1 MIKLFDLAKETKA
14 YGKFEMGRVY
24 SNPYHTAF
32 TPQVNEA
39 EESEDHEVS
48 MANNSIDTI
57 IKMATELK
65 AKMGENEKNIPA
77 WIQDHISKAENYI
90 SQAASNYHEYGNENV
105 NEGSLYSS
113 QKLTIPQLGQLKI
126 GDKVKYLGKDIN
138 GFMSGEEYEVSRR
151 ESSSTFQPT
160 ITIKNNR
167 GKKLRTTNLSKIN
180 ESKQQIKEA
189 TAKFDFAQAN
199 GIQFY
204 VSSPNNNIVLL
215 PQSKKE
221 IEKIDMIK
229 QKLGDGADDDFLS
242 LLKIRLEK
250 KLGISVIPNKRYG
263 GAGYAFDIDT
273 EKLFNK
279 L

>member
-1 MIKLFDLAKETKA
+1 MIRLTEMFNFADSST
-14 YGKFEMGRVY
+14 YGKLKPQLGQVV
-24 SNPYHTAF
+24 SNPYARAF
-32 TPQVNEA
+32 AQQVKEG
-39 EESEDHEVS
+39 EDHEVS
-48 MANNSIDTI
+48 MANNTLDVI
-57 IKMATELK
+57 IKHATELK
-65 AKMGENEKNIPA
+65 SKIGGNEKDIPA
-77 WIQDHISKAENYI
+77 WIQDHITNAGNFI
-90 SQAASNYHEYGNENV
+90 SQAAENYHEYG
-105 NEGSLYSS
+105 
-113 QKLTIPQLGQLKI
+113 T
-126 GDKVKYLGKDIN
+126 
-138 GFMSGEEYEVSRR
+138 
-151 ESSSTFQPT
+151 
-160 ITIKNNR
+160 
-167 GKKLRTTNLSKIN
+167 N

-199 GIQFY
+199 GVQFY

-229 QKLGDGADDDFLS
+229 QKLGDGSDEDFLS

-250 KLGISVIPNKRYG
+250 KLGVSVIPNKRYA

>member
-1 MIKLFDLAKETKA
+1 
-14 YGKFEMGRVY
+14 
-24 SNPYHTAF
+24 
-32 TPQVNEA
+32 
-39 EESEDHEVS
+39 
-48 MANNSIDTI
+48 
-57 IKMATELK
+57 
-65 AKMGENEKNIPA
+65 MGENEKNIPA

-90 SQAASNYHEYGNENV
+90 SQAASNYHEYG
-105 NEGSLYSS
+105 
-113 QKLTIPQLGQLKI
+113 K
-126 GDKVKYLGKDIN
+126 
-138 GFMSGEEYEVSRR
+138 
-151 ESSSTFQPT
+151 
-160 ITIKNNR
+160 
-167 GKKLRTTNLSKIN
+167 N

-199 GIQFY
+199 GVQFY

-221 IEKIDMIK
+221 IEKIDMLK

-250 KLGISVIPNKRYG
+250 KLGISVIPNKRYS